1 MESYFGITPTSGSLA
16 HYGVKGMKWGV
27 RRARKTSSS
36 SRNKSYTEKQRK
48 NDRAFYG
55 AKGERRVNRN
65 LNKGYGLRG
74 ARHLE
79 VERRDAREKRKKF
92 AKKTLMK
99 GAKAAS
105 KAAATIGTYYLTD
118 QIFFEGAGTKA
129 AKRVAKA
136 IGRTAVTAFMK
147 TRGVDVRWRN

>member
-1 MESYFGITPTSGSLA
+1 MNDELY

-27 RRARKTSSS
+27 RRNRKTSN
-36 SRNKSYTEKQRK
+36 SRNKNYTEKQRK

-55 AKGERRVNRN
+55 AKGERRINRN

-79 VERRDAREKRKKF
+79 VERRDARENRKKI
-92 AKKTLMK
+92 AKKTIKK

-105 KAAATIGTYYLTD
+105 KAAVTIGSYYLTD
-118 QIFFEGAGTKA
+118 QIFFGGAGTKA
-129 AKRVAKA
+129 VKRTAKTV
-136 IGRTAVTAFMK
+136 GRMAVTAFMK
-147 TRGVDVRWRN
+147 TRGVDVRWRD

>member
-55 AKGERRVNRN
+55 AKGERRINRN

-92 AKKTLMK
+92 AKKNVN
-99 GAKAAS
+99 
-105 KAAATIGTYYLTD
+105 
-118 QIFFEGAGTKA
+118 EGREGGGQS
-129 AKRVAKA
+129 RCYN
-136 IGRTAVTAFMK
+136 
-147 TRGVDVRWRN
+147 RNLLFDRSDFL